1 MEHAMDL
8 FSLIFAWNFLDCW
21 WLAPLALLLDLA
33 FADPKMPWPHPVCWI
48 GWLYKR
54 LEKAGRSLLASSL
67 LSPPCHLAG
76 QIFGRLVGLLCLLVI
91 VFLTGGTVWLLV
103 NLPLLGPLLAIYLA
117 FSGLAMGSLVQAG
130 REVLEVVESKPPAEG
145 ARALS
150 RLVSRDTSGMDKPV
164 LLKTLADTLAE
175 NFTDAL
181 VAPFFWLLVA
191 GPVGLWCYKAVS
203 TGDSMWGYK
212 TEKWLLLGWAPA
224 RGDDLLAF
232 VPARLSALLLW
243 LADKVWPVRTWS
255 GKWPGL
261 GTIAR
266 QAKGMTSPNSG
277 WSMTALAWLVRARM
291 AGPSVYF
298 GQLVHKEWLGPPP
311 EQSLPWSASLI
322 HVLLALLQR
331 GSLIG
336 GLGLCLVFWWVRV
349 LV

>member
-1 MEHAMDL
+1 MEDAIDL
-8 FSLIFAWNFLDCW
+8 LSLIFAWNVFDCW

-33 FADPKMPWPHPVCWI
+33 FADPVMPWPHPVCWI

-54 LEKAGRSLLASSL
+54 LEKPGRRLLNSKHAPGTLAS
-67 LSPPCHLAG
+67 
-76 QIFGRLVGLLCLLVI
+76 RLVSLFCLLVI
-91 VFLTGGTVWLLV
+91 VTLTAGIVCLLV
-103 NLPLLGPLLAIYLA
+103 NLPVLGPLLAIYLA
-117 FSGLAMGSLVQAG
+117 FAGLAMGSLVRAG
-130 REVLEVVESKPPAEG
+130 REVLEVVEKQPPAEG

-150 RLVSRDTSGMDKPV
+150 RLVSRETSGMDKPV

-181 VAPFFWLLVA
+181 VAPFFWLLLA

-232 VPARLSALLLW
+232 VPARLSVVLLW
-243 LADKVWPVRTWS
+243 LADKVWPFRAWS
-255 GKWPGL
+255 GLWPGL
-261 GTIAR
+261 AVIAA

-277 WSMTALAWLVRARM
+277 WSMTALAWLAGARM

-311 EQSLPWSASLI
+311 EQALPWSARLI
-322 HVLLALLQR
+322 HVLLALLQA

-336 GLGLCLVFWWVRV
+336 GLALCLVLWA
-349 LV
+349 LQALALA